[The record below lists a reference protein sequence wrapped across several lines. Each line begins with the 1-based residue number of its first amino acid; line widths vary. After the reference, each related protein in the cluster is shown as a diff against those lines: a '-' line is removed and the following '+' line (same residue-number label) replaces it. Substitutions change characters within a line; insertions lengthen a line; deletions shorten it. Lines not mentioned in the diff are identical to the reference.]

1 MFWFRDENSKIE
13 YRWDF
18 QCRACSFKSSK
29 KSEVLKHVESKH
41 GIVHKKNPTSY
52 KEIFDKISGNFQKC
66 PSCLQY
72 FNTEELM
79 KKHIESSHTVI
90 DRCFTL
96 CSIFPKQN
104 TKLPKAQLAD
114 VVFYKILGTI
124 NKTYPGIISMLQGFQ
139 KCIA

>member
-96 CSIFPKQN
+96 CSIFPKHN
-104 TKLPKAQLAD
+104 TKLPMGLVKIKFTAISIID
-114 VVFYKILGTI
+114 FYLQ
-124 NKTYPGIISMLQGFQ
+124 NARQGICQMPYSEGRS
-139 KCIA
+139 